1 MDLNEIM
8 PKAGI
13 EIDFNGG
20 NFGVSIQGRDADEII
35 FIYQYAGEFR
45 RVLWKNKSL
54 ESLLD
59 CNFINIECVSKV
71 TDWTI
76 ADSLN
81 IIYKRSEIT
90 LTMDEVKKRLGVKHL
105 IIKD

>member
-13 EIDFNGG
+13 EVDFDGG
-20 NFGVSIQGRDADEII
+20 NFGVSIQGRNEDDII
-35 FIYQYAGEFR
+35 FIYQFAGELR
-45 RVLWKNKSL
+45 RVSWKDKSL

-59 CNFINIECVSKV
+59 RNFINIEYVLKV
-71 TDWTI
+71 IDWTI

-81 IIYKRSEIT
+81 ILYKRSEIT
-90 LTMDEVKKRLGVKHL
+90 LTMDEVKKRLGMKHL